1 MNKFAVQL
9 SKEAQLDIID
19 VLDYYKKI
27 KTSLAQK
34 LWLEVTKVIEKIS
47 TNPLKFQIRYRT
59 IRIAFTK
66 TFPYGIHFIFE
77 ENTVF
82 ILSFLHTKRY
92 FR

>member
-1 MNKFAVQL
+1 MKKFAVQL
-9 SKEAQLDIID
+9 SKEAQIDI
-19 VLDYYKKI
+19 VETMDYYKKI
-27 KTSLAQK
+27 DKSLAEK
-34 LWLEVTKVIEKIS
+34 LWLEITKAIEKIS

-59 IRIAFTK
+59 IRVAFTK

-77 ENTVF
+77 ENKVF